1 MANQSGRR
9 RIRQK
14 SVSID
19 RDCALDF
26 STSIPLRPAS
36 IPPRVPLDTTSH
48 LFDPASRSFGYCFPS
63 LRSRLPLLWIPL
75 PSPAI
80 PLPGETVPLRPA
92 TLPVPAPTT
101 LLRPP
106 TRPLP
111 FFASRFPRPALRGAE
126 TVASFR
132 GAAPGGRRTW
142 PLGMI
147 ASLSGGMRWEKSGA
161 AQTRPSLAKRALFG
175 FFAEKVRLQSKKVST
190 GVKFGR
196 NRSVLGVFGI
206 GFCRGPERARAGWGP
221 GAGQGA
227 ASLPNGRAFRG

>member
-1 MANQSGRR
+1 VENQSGRR
-9 RIRQK
+9 RFRQK

-19 RDCALDF
+19 RGCALDF

-75 PSPAI
+75 PSPTI

-92 TLPVPAPTT
+92 TPPVPAPTT

-111 FFASRFPRPALRGAE
+111 FSASRFPRPALRGAE

-147 ASLSGGMRWEKSGA
+147 PSLSGGMRWEKSGA
-161 AQTRPSLAKRALFG
+161 AQTRPSLAKRPVLG
-175 FFAEKVRLQSKKVST
+175 FFAEKVRLQRKKVLSR
-190 GVKFGR
+190 GNMGR
-196 NRSVLGVFGI
+196 NRAILGSSGV
-206 GFCRGPERARAGWGP
+206 RLRRELAWDRAGCGP
-221 GAGQGA
+221 GAGQSA